1 MYAQWFGHNEVSKIR
16 APHGIGLFQVI
27 CSYPSSLSLDQL
39 SGNEPKTFK
48 PYFSVWP
55 KATVRGFNVSVLIRK
70 EHPKGS
76 ASANRSKFTG
86 MKIKYGYASWNA
98 NNKSQTDGSFWCH
111 PYPWLMNEWE
121 HELCRLGGLGL
132 SPINFAIWPG
142 MVHGWCHWKWGQ
154 WSEGNICE
162 ASFTGDFVLNRVCLK
177 CDIL

>member
-111 PYPWLMNEWE
+111 PQSLINRWMGTWVMPIGGSGIESYP
-121 HELCRLGGLGL
+121 LCYLTMASVIESGVTGVRKTYAKRALLASL
-132 SPINFAIWPG
+132 S
-142 MVHGWCHWKWGQ
+142 
-154 WSEGNICE
+154 
-162 ASFTGDFVLNRVCLK
+162 
-177 CDIL
+177 